1 MAKRKAASGK
11 KAVHRISFIFFE
23 RLVLWV
29 LVLFGFLLT
38 APSYSSTEGPGNKPP
53 KKSPAEGSNIKT
65 SAKKTGEQNS
75 KQIPVEVYSYDSN
88 GKPDPFLPLV
98 TEAVPRQRAA
108 PQEKAIPLTPLQK
121 YDLREL
127 NLVAIVALQNKSSA
141 VLEDSAGFGYIVEEG
156 MLIGKNDGI
165 IKKINKNGL
174 IIEEKILDNMGRV
187 KTEVSSLTI
196 QHQE

>member
-11 KAVHRISFIFFE
+11 KAVHRISFIPFVT
-23 RLVLWV
+23 LVFC
-29 LVLFGFLLT
+29 VLFLGGFLLT
-38 APSYSSTEGPGNKPP
+38 EPSYSKTEEIGKKPP
-53 KKSPAEGSNIKT
+53 KKSPAVSSIKA
-65 SAKKTGEQNS
+65 SANKTEEQNS
-75 KQIPVEVYSYDSN
+75 KDLPVEAYSYDSN

-121 YDLREL
+121 YELREL

-174 IIEEKILDNMGRV
+174 IIEEKISDNMGNIE
-187 KTEVSSLTI
+187 TEVSSLTI